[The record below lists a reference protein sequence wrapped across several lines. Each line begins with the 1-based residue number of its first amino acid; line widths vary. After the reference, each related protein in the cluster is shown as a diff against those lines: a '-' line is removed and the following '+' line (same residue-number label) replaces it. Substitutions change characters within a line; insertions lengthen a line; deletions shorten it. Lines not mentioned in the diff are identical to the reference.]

1 MNRAFA
7 LLDVKSFA
15 QAGDVVT
22 VEGIASTPTADR
34 MDDIVE
40 PMGARFKTPMPFML
54 HHDASLPVGNVTF
67 ARPTE
72 KGIPFEAKIPIIK
85 EAGRLKERIDEAIHS
100 LKYNLVRAVSIGFS
114 IIKHEVIKATGGYDI
129 TEWEWLE
136 LSLVT
141 IPANH
146 EAVITAVKS
155 LDISTEP
162 ADIAP
167 TIPAAK
173 GKKDGPVKI
182 NRSGDPDKKPTYVKL
197 TKP

>member
-1 MNRAFA
+1 
-7 LLDVKSFA
+7 V
-15 QAGDVVT
+15 
-22 VEGIASTPTADR
+22 
-34 MDDIVE
+34 
-40 PMGARFKTPMPFML
+40 PMPLIWQHSSM
-54 HHDASLPVGNVTF
+54 APVGNVVF
-67 ARPTE
+67 ASPTE
-72 KGIPFEAKIPIIK
+72 KGIPYEAKIPIIK
-85 EAGRLKERIDEAIHS
+85 EAGRLKERVDEAIHS
-100 LKYNLVRAVSIGFS
+100 IKYNLVRAVSIGFK
-114 IIKHEVIKATGGYDI
+114 IIKYKVIKETGGYDI